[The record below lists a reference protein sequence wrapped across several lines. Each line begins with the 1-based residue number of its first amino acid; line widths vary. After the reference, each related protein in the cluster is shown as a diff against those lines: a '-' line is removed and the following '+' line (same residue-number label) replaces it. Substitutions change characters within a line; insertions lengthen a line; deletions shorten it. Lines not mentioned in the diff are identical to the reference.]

1 MAEKPA
7 GGGNVVDIPLWPQRL
22 SVGAGFLLFVLTPAR
37 RDKGENVS
45 VPSGTPVNVFVD
57 KTAFLSED
65 ISAREEISFGGS
77 SEMDRRQNGLPGQL
91 EEKTNSVNVIDQ
103 RTVASMAELLTS
115 LDVVNQSFKKSM
127 RGYDPAE
134 VDEFLDSVAET
145 LQIYAQK
152 NKDMERELETRSE
165 NLAEYEKTK
174 SVLHEALLMAQK
186 SADEKVMRAEA
197 EAQKIMAE
205 AMERADAMC
214 GDAVREADRL
224 REGIARIRNV
234 RILFEQEFR
243 GILAKFD
250 NMLNQTMSNSAVNSA
265 AESILEEAGILERP
279 DGEGAQ
285 EEYGWEP
292 EEERTIDRQD
302 IENAFNALGVDPR
315 TIMGDLEPERGN

>member
-1 MAEKPA
+1 
-7 GGGNVVDIPLWPQRL
+7 
-22 SVGAGFLLFVLTPAR
+22 
-37 RDKGENVS
+37 
-45 VPSGTPVNVFVD
+45 
-57 KTAFLSED
+57 
-65 ISAREEISFGGS
+65 
-77 SEMDRRQNGLPGQL
+77 
-91 EEKTNSVNVIDQ
+91 
-103 RTVASMAELLTS
+103 MAELLTS

-127 RGYDPAE
+127 RGYDPVE
-134 VDEFLDSVAET
+134 VDEFLDNVAET

-152 NKDMERELETRSE
+152 NKEMERELESRSE

-186 SADEKVMRAEA
+186 SAEEKVMRAEA
-197 EAQKIMAE
+197 EAQKIIAE

-224 REGIARIRNV
+224 RDGISQIRNV

-265 AESILEEAGILERP
+265 AESILEESGMLERP
-279 DGEGAQ
+279 DGDGAR

-292 EEERTIDRQD
+292 GEERTIDRRELED
-302 IENAFNALGVDPR
+302 AFNALGVDPR
-315 TIMGDLEPERGN
+315 TVLDGPEPERGN

>member
-1 MAEKPA
+1 
-7 GGGNVVDIPLWPQRL
+7 
-22 SVGAGFLLFVLTPAR
+22 
-37 RDKGENVS
+37 
-45 VPSGTPVNVFVD
+45 
-57 KTAFLSED
+57 
-65 ISAREEISFGGS
+65 
-77 SEMDRRQNGLPGQL
+77 
-91 EEKTNSVNVIDQ
+91 
-103 RTVASMAELLTS
+103 MAELLTS

-127 RGYDPAE
+127 RGYDPVE

-145 LQIYAQK
+145 LQIYAQR
-152 NKDMERELETRSE
+152 NKDMERELEAKAE

-197 EAQKIMAE
+197 DAQRIIAE

-224 REGIARIRNV
+224 REGIAQIRNV

-265 AESILEEAGILERP
+265 AESILSEGGMLEKQ
-279 DGEGAQ
+279 DVEDTA

-292 EEERTIDRQD
+292 AEGQPVNRQNLED
-302 IENAFNALGVDPR
+302 AFNALGIDPS
-315 TIMGDLEPERGN
+315 TVMGSPEPERDN

>member
-1 MAEKPA
+1 
-7 GGGNVVDIPLWPQRL
+7 
-22 SVGAGFLLFVLTPAR
+22 
-37 RDKGENVS
+37 
-45 VPSGTPVNVFVD
+45 
-57 KTAFLSED
+57 
-65 ISAREEISFGGS
+65 
-77 SEMDRRQNGLPGQL
+77 
-91 EEKTNSVNVIDQ
+91 
-103 RTVASMAELLTS
+103 MAELLTS